1 MRAHYISLDHEE
13 KRMIASMTGFGRAIV
28 REGDTEVAVE
38 IRSVNNRFFDVSLR
52 IPRILAN
59 YEQKIKDLIGKV
71 LTRGRINLTIT
82 INNSNHAV
90 GHLTLNRPLAAAY
103 VRLAKQMKKD
113 FGLRGKLRVEQLLAL
128 PDIINADVPSA
139 EDDKYWLMAERAI
152 TAALQELQAMRE
164 QEGRELKKDFQNRIK
179 NLDQIIK
186 KIEKLASDRPQAELE
201 KLRQR
206 VKSLIKDENID
217 EGRLEMELSL
227 LADRLDV
234 TEECVRFHSHNKAFL
249 QMLEGES
256 AVGRKLNFLLQEM
269 NREANTIGYK
279 AASAEISH
287 LVVQIKDEVEK
298 LREQIQ
304 NIE

>member
-1 MRAHYISLDHEE
+1 
-13 KRMIASMTGFGRAIV
+13 MIASMTGFGRATV

-38 IRSVNNRFFDVSLR
+38 IRSVNNRFFDISMRV
-52 IPRILAN
+52 PRILTN

-71 LTRGRINLTIT
+71 LTRGRVNLSIT
-82 INNSNHAV
+82 INNSTNAI

-103 VRLAKQMKKD
+103 VKLAQQMKKD
-113 FGLRGKLRVEQLLAL
+113 FGLRGKLRVEQLLFL
-128 PDIINADVPSA
+128 PEIINTDLPSEAD
-139 EDDKYWLMAERAI
+139 EKYWQLAERAI
-152 TAALQELQAMRE
+152 SHALQELQAMRE
-164 QEGRELKKDFQNRIK
+164 HEGQELKKDFKNRIK
-179 NLDQIIK
+179 NLEQMIK
-186 KIEKLASDRPQAELE
+186 KIEKLAANRPQEELE

-206 VKSLIKDENID
+206 IKYLMKEENLD
-217 EGRLEMELSL
+217 QGRLEMELSL

-249 QMLEGES
+249 QMLETES

-269 NREANTIGYK
+269 NREANTIGNK